1 MTTAPVT
8 RPAHVVDALS
18 STDPILWI
26 FAGSIAMADA
36 VAVWRLGWTINWVPF
51 VSAGVTIAL
60 LVAVAAWFES
70 RDAAWSRVAYA
81 IALAMALAYPCQTFT
96 YVLGTTG
103 GAFRDLGRW
112 DAWLGFSWSVWRSW
126 VLGHPRIHTPL
137 ALIYPQHFASS
148 ALAVVVL
155 ALRTSNGA
163 NRFLRAFAVAFC
175 VCAVAQVIVP
185 ALTNT
190 PGAPSNVVR
199 LALRDG
205 SFHTLDFTEGVGLIS
220 FPSMHA
226 ALAVMVGLALWQF
239 RVSRVPVAVFTALML
254 LAIPSEGGHYLVDV
268 LAGAAVGLLA
278 WRLARARVASFGQSP
293 A

>member
-1 MTTAPVT
+1 MFAVGV
-8 RPAHVVDALS
+8 AMYDA
-18 STDPILWI
+18 
-26 FAGSIAMADA
+26 A
-36 VAVWRLGWTINWVPF
+36 AVWRLGWTINWVPF
-51 VSAGVTIAL
+51 VTAAVTIAI
-60 LVAVAAWFES
+60 LVAVGAWFQS

-81 IALAMALAYPCQTFT
+81 IALAMALAYPCQTLT

-103 GAFRDLGRW
+103 AAFRDLGSW
-112 DAWLGFSWSVWRSW
+112 DAWLGFSWSGWRSW
-126 VLGHPRIHTPL
+126 VLGHPRIHAPL
-137 ALIYPQHFASS
+137 AVIYPQHFASS

-163 NRFLRAFAVAFC
+163 TRFLRAFVVAFSL
-175 VCAVAQVIVP
+175 CAVAQVLAP

-205 SFHTLDFTEGVGLIS
+205 SFRTLDFTEGVGLIS

-226 ALAVMVGLALWQF
+226 ALAVMVGLGLWQF
-239 RVSRVPVAVFTALML
+239 RVSRVPVALFTALML

-268 LAGAAVGLLA
+268 PAGAAVGFLA
-278 WRLARARVASFGQSP
+278 WRVAGLRVVSFGRSQG
-293 A
+293 